1 MEIQEVR
8 VQIPLSFISFKVV
21 VSQIVEYFNNYQ
33 EQ

>member
-8 VQIPLSFISFKVV
+8 VQIPLSFISSKVV